1 MQLRNK
7 KGYTR
12 LISSIWIDKLNL
24 YNNRKRIEARLILL
38 YLVNDDWYG
47 KGYSGVGV
55 RNLLKR

>member
-47 KGYSGVGV
+47 KG
-55 RNLLKR
+55 LLWRRS